1 MLLMADV
8 REIFPDKKFS
18 YSGYLDLNSV
28 YGGGGSSGIPDDVP
42 CELELGGTGTE
53 FDEF

>member
-1 MLLMADV
+1 MLLVADV

-42 CELELGGTGTE
+42 SGLEPCATGTE